1 MRWSTQLNIRN
12 LCYDCVRCF
21 RRFNILTLPFCHGED
36 ICLNFGLPACF
47 FFFFRT
53 EHSDYAYSFP
63 LVLHDVYQMK
73 LCNLN
78 DWFIMQNDRTFFVQ
92 FYFLLKLV
100 IHKLHVVFQ
109 GPWSFGHQCPW
120 SIPPLI
126 QRKAAKFLVAIFFS
140 LESEDNVGT
149 LELLCH

>member
-21 RRFNILTLPFCHGED
+21 RRFNILTLPFCHSED

-47 FFFFRT
+47 FFFGDRT
-53 EHSDYAYSFP
+53 LWLCLFLSFSP
-63 LVLHDVYQMK
+63 TWRLSNETIWMVDLSCKMIEPF
-73 LCNLN
+73 LCN
-78 DWFIMQNDRTFFVQ
+78 FI
-92 FYFLLKLV
+92 FLLKLV
-100 IHKLHVVFQ
+100 IHKLHIVFQ

-120 SIPPLI
+120 SIPTLI